1 MMSWNIAEL
10 LAEEANC
17 RNSFYAVVAGYISA
31 IYNRLKQ
38 SDYCSISVV
47 NSIQTS
53 FGLSQESD
61 IAFTKE
67 LLSVDISQ
75 TLFQ

>member
-17 RNSFYAVVAGYISA
+17 RNNFYAVIAGYISA
-31 IYNRLKQ
+31 IYNRLKGN
-38 SDYCSISVV
+38 DRCSNSVV
-47 NSIQTS
+47 NSSQTT
-53 FGLSQESD
+53 FGLSDETD
-61 IAFTKE
+61 LKYTKE

>member
-1 MMSWNIAEL
+1 MSWNIAEL

-17 RNSFYAVVAGYISA
+17 RSSFYAVVAGYISA
-31 IYNRLKQ
+31 IYNRLKE
-38 SDYCSISVV
+38 SDHCSNSVV
-47 NSIQTS
+47 NSSQTS
-53 FGLSQESD
+53 FGLSQETD
-61 IAFTKE
+61 IAYTKE